1 MSLNP
6 LQPDCDDDT
15 SGICSAMQF
24 CRQPS
29 VCGVFFAQWPQKCP
43 LLQLHAFSDATITAC
58 ARACVPRHKLAR
70 YFWRN
75 YNFMHY
81 CVLEG
86 LRRLYDH
93 RRRTRHVE
101 GTFITYNGINMYT
114 EPSVVYHG
122 KERFA
127 WARRCLQRQVG
138 PVATFVTI
146 STSDDIAGDI
156 CA

>member
-1 MSLNP
+1 MHTHKQLRGAGRQNTNVTQP

-43 LLQLHAFSDATITAC
+43 LLRLHAFSDATITAC

-70 YFWRN
+70 YFWMN

-81 CVLEG
+81 CVS
-86 LRRLYDH
+86 RRLGRMHDH
-93 RRRTRHVE
+93 RCSTRYIE
-101 GTFITYNGINMYT
+101 GAPSSRIMGLICIQNPRLYTTVRKGSRGRGAVFNGKWV
-114 EPSVVYHG
+114 P
-122 KERFA
+122 
-127 WARRCLQRQVG
+127 
-138 PVATFVTI
+138 
-146 STSDDIAGDI
+146 
-156 CA
+156 